1 MNEGGLLAGMA
12 LFMLMPFV
20 VVFGIG
26 GGLLLAHRRN
36 LAAEERNVEGD

>member
-1 MNEGGLLAGMA
+1 MGGLLAGML

-36 LAAEERNVEGD
+36 REAARQNVEGD